1 MRDKMVKLVE
11 QMLALHKSHAVA
23 NPQDGELLQRQIKST
38 DRQIDELVAS
48 RQLYGLSAEEIGI
61 VENR

>member
-1 MRDKMVKLVE
+1 MHDKMVKLVE
-11 QMLALHKSHAVA
+11 QMLALHKSLAVA

-38 DRQIDELVAS
+38 DRQIDELVY
-48 RQLYGLSAEEIGI
+48 QLYGLSAEEIGI